1 VVKAQGPEFNP
12 QYQQQQQQQQNTIL
26 CGTQN
31 KIMVD
36 SLMEQI

>member
-12 QYQQQQQQQQNTIL
+12 QYQQQQQQNTIL